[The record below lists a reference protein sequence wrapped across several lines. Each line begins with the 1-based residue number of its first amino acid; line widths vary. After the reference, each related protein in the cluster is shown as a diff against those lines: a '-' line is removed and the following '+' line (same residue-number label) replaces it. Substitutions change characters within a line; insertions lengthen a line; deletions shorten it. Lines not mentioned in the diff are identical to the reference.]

1 MCIRDSNWIPISGDF
16 EDANIPKWDQ
26 KLQYY
31 PGSVVKYNGSPSTGY
46 FTVPGALDP
55 ETTTVIDSSSE
66 LTSGNKY
73 AVVLSLQDVLII
85 DPGYGYDESD
95 NIFITPSNGAKL
107 SVEYDKFGKVSKVN
121 ILDPGLGFTD
131 IPEIGI
137 ISNTGYNARF
147 RPVFKVIRLSDEDF
161 ETLPPGT
168 EIISVV
174 DCVGKF

>member
-1 MCIRDSNWIPISGDF
+1 M
-16 EDANIPKWDQ
+16 
-26 KLQYY
+26 
-31 PGSVVKYNGSPSTGY
+31 
-46 FTVPGALDP
+46 
-55 ETTTVIDSSSE
+55 
-66 LTSGNKY
+66 
-73 AVVLSLQDVLII
+73 
-85 DPGYGYDESD
+85 
-95 NIFITPSNGAKL
+95 
-107 SVEYDKFGKVSKVN
+107 N

>member
-1 MCIRDSNWIPISGDF
+1 M
-16 EDANIPKWDQ
+16 
-26 KLQYY
+26 
-31 PGSVVKYNGSPSTGY
+31 
-46 FTVPGALDP
+46 
-55 ETTTVIDSSSE
+55 IDSSSE

-85 DPGYGYDESD
+85 DPGYEYDKDD

-107 SVEYDKFGKVSKVN
+107 SVEYDKFGKVTKVN
-121 ILDPGLGFTD
+121 ILNPGLGFTD

-147 RPVFKVIRLSDEDF
+147 RPVFNIRRLSDEDF
-161 ETLPPGT
+161 ETLPAGT
-168 EIISVV
+168 DIISVV